1 MKTSAATALL
11 MVLFAAGAWA
21 SDDPFAGKW
30 VLDVQQSEYP
40 AGSCPTEMVIEIET
54 AGHGVRYKSDATYA
68 NGRTVH
74 SEYTAE
80 YDGNPA
86 IVRGTRGMMLPVSL
100 KRVDA
105 NTVIATY
112 TRGLQVVARSRRV
125 LSEDKRRMTITTVS
139 KDLSSNSVITVGVY
153 ERRQ

>member
-1 MKTSAATALL
+1 MKTSVASAFL
-11 MVLFAAGAWA
+11 MLLFAASVWA

-30 VLDVQQSEYP
+30 VLDVKQSEYP
-40 AGSCPTEMVIEIET
+40 AGSCPTKMVIEIET
-54 AGHGVRYKSDATYA
+54 AGHGVRYQSDAIYA

-86 IVRGTRGMMLPVSL
+86 IVRGTRGLMLPVSL
-100 KRVDA
+100 KRIDA

-112 TRGLQVVARSRRV
+112 TRGLQVVATSRRV

-139 KDLSSNSVITVGVY
+139 KDSSSNNVTTVGVY
-153 ERRQ
+153 ERQ